1 MAPASAASE
10 SDRVRRDGVT
20 RRDPPLSL
28 ASAASLAPK
37 GGSDFG
43 RKAEGLAFAAEQNG
57 DAGMGEGLHARRE
70 ALRFLGEAAPGDAVH
85 GAEGDDH
92 VRPFVIV
99 VNRRGD
105 EIEKPGRDLRVLD
118 MEGEGVR
125 MGEPLDGK
133 GDGHAASAD
142 GDDEARPRRFERRVG
157 SDEAEEA

>member
-20 RRDPPLSL
+20 RRAP
-28 ASAASLAPK
+28 AALFGERGELGAK

-43 RKAEGLAFAAEQNG
+43 RKAEGLAFAAQQNG
-57 DAGMGEGLHARRE
+57 DAGMREGLHARRE
-70 ALRFLGEAAPGDAVH
+70 ALRFLGEAAQGDAVH

-105 EIEKPGRDLRVLD
+105 EIE
-118 MEGEGVR
+118 
-125 MGEPLDGK
+125 
-133 GDGHAASAD
+133 
-142 GDDEARPRRFERRVG
+142 
-157 SDEAEEA
+157 